1 MSGYELL
8 ISKMKELGATKA
20 QTESKIVEMVVSIMA
35 ENFETADSRIGLLRD
50 IEEEYKRKAEECEAA
65 KEEYRQKI
73 MEESR
78 KAHNLLKVRD
88 IFDDVMSDIRD
99 MYNELTEAETPSARD
114 RIRTAKIYE
123 SKVTVKTCYDNTAY
137 IKGLSAILS
146 GQPLPDEDLP
156 DDTGNTGKERKKLH
170 YNEVI
175 ETVSERLEEA
185 KSILSDYDVDDVW
198 REGRRI

>member
-8 ISKMKELGATKA
+8 ISKMKELGAIKA

-35 ENFETADSRIGLLRD
+35 GNFESADSRMELLRG

-65 KEEYRQKI
+65 KEEYFQKT

-78 KAHNLLKVRD
+78 KVHDLLRIRD
-88 IFDDVMSDIRD
+88 IYDDVMSDIRE

-114 RIRTAKIYE
+114 RIRIAKIYE

-146 GQPLPDEDLP
+146 GQPLPDEDQP
-156 DDTGNTGKERKKLH
+156 DDTDNTGKERKKLH
-170 YNEVI
+170 YNEVS
-175 ETVSERLEEA
+175 ETVSERLEEV
-185 KSILSDYDVDDVW
+185 KSILSDYDDKGVW
-198 REGRRI
+198 RI

>member
-35 ENFETADSRIGLLRD
+35 GNFESADSRMELLRD

-65 KEEYRQKI
+65 KEEYFQKT

-78 KAHNLLKVRD
+78 KVHDLLRIRD
-88 IFDDVMSDIRD
+88 IYDDVMSDIRE

-146 GQPLPDEDLP
+146 GQPLSDEDMA
-156 DDTGNTGKERKKLH
+156 DDAENSTGRERKKLH
-170 YNEVI
+170 YNEVS

-185 KSILSDYDVDDVW
+185 KSILSDYDDKGVW
-198 REGRRI
+198 RI

>member
-35 ENFETADSRIGLLRD
+35 GNFESADSRMELLRA

-65 KEEYRQKI
+65 KEEYFQKT

-78 KAHNLLKVRD
+78 KVHDLLRIRD
-88 IFDDVMSDIRD
+88 IYDDVMSDIRE

-114 RIRTAKIYE
+114 RIRIAKIYE

-146 GQPLPDEDLP
+146 GQPLPDEDQP
-156 DDTGNTGKERKKLH
+156 DDTDNTGKERKKLH

-175 ETVSERLEEA
+175 EIVSERLEEA
-185 KSILSDYDVDDVW
+185 KSILSDYDYKEVR
-198 REGRRI
+198 REVRRI